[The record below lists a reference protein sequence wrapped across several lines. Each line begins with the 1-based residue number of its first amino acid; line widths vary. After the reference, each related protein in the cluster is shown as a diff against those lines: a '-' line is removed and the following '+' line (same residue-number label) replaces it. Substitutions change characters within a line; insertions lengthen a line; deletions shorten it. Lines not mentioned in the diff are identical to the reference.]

1 MQHFT
6 SVLDVTDPMG
16 LVQKA
21 LAIKKDPFAMKALG
35 QNKTLGLLF
44 FNSSLRTRMSSQK
57 AAANLGMDVIVMNVT
72 QDSWQIEMED
82 GVVMNGGTA
91 EHIREAAG
99 VMGQYCDILG
109 VRSFPSLTDREADY
123 TEKIINAFK
132 AHAGCPIVSLESATL
147 HPLQS
152 LADLIT
158 IAEFKQVE
166 KPKVVLTWAPHIKAL
181 PQAVSNSFAQWLTQT
196 DYDFTVV
203 QPEGFELSEE
213 FTKGANIMHDQ
224 TAALEGADFVYVKNW
239 SSYHDYGKVGKME
252 DWLVDQAKLANT
264 NHAKVM
270 HCLPVRRN
278 VVIADDVLD
287 SKSSIVIPRAGN
299 RVYSAQA
306 VLQEI
311 LETNV

>member
-6 SVLDVTDPMG
+6 SVQDVADPMG
-16 LVQKA
+16 LVKKA
-21 LAIKKDPFAMKALG
+21 LAIKKDPFANKALG
-35 QNKTLGLLF
+35 LNKTLGLLF

-57 AAANLGMDVIVMNVT
+57 AASNLGMDVIVMNVT

-82 GVVMNGGTA
+82 DVVMNGGTA
-91 EHIREAAG
+91 EHIREAAA

-109 VRSFPSLTDREADY
+109 VRSFPSLSDRDADY
-123 TEKIINAFK
+123 SEKIMNAFK
-132 AHAGCPIVSLESATL
+132 VHAGCPIVSLESATL

-158 IAEFKQVE
+158 IAEFKKVE

-181 PQAVSNSFAQWLTQT
+181 PQAVGNSFAQWLTQT
-196 DYDFTVV
+196 DYDFTIA
-203 QPEGFELSEE
+203 QPEGFELSEQ
-213 FTKGANIMHDQ
+213 FTKGAKIVHNQ
-224 TAALEGADFVYVKNW
+224 EAALEGADFVYVKNW
-239 SSYHDYGKVGKME
+239 SSFHDYGRVGTNG
-252 DWLVDQAKLANT
+252 DWLVNQEKLANT
-264 NHAKVM
+264 NEAKVM

-287 SKSSIVIPRAGN
+287 SEHSIVIPQAGN

-306 VLQEI
+306 VFQEI
-311 LETNV
+311 LEAHG

>member
-6 SVLDVTDPMG
+6 SVHDVTNPLG

-21 LAIKKDPFAMKALG
+21 LSIKKNPFALKALG
-35 QNKTLGLLF
+35 ANKTLGLLF

-82 GVVMNGGTA
+82 GVVMDGGTA
-91 EHIREAAG
+91 EHIREAAA

-123 TEKIINAFK
+123 NERIINAFK
-132 AHAGCPIVSLESATL
+132 HHSGTPIVSLESATL

-158 IAEFKQVE
+158 IAEYKKAD

-181 PQAVSNSFAQWLTQT
+181 PQAVSNSFAQWVNKT
-196 DYDFTVV
+196 DYDFTIV
-203 QPEGFELSEE
+203 QPEGFELKEE
-213 FTKGANIMHDQ
+213 FTKGANIAYDQ
-224 TAALEGADFVYVKNW
+224 KEAFNGADFIYVKNW
-239 SSYHDYGKVGKME
+239 SSYNDYGKVGTAK
-252 DWLVDQAKLANT
+252 DWLINQEKLAVT
-264 NHAKVM
+264 NQAKVM

-287 SKSSIVIPRAGN
+287 SQSSIVIPQAGN
-299 RVYSAQA
+299 RVYSAQ
-306 VLQEI
+306 VVFQTV
-311 LETNV
+311 LETHG